1 MRSLQQLEKEARDRR
16 TQFAATLLDFQSRLT
31 LPGLADEALRH
42 FDPHF
47 TRLPP
52 VYLAVK
58 RHPLLA
64 ASALAG
70 VSWLFKQ
77 ALQKNTRSRKN
88 GKDSSHERT
97 RVRPPITSVTE
108 KEHIHEID

>member
-1 MRSLQQLEKEARDRR
+1 MRTMQQLEKEARDRR
-16 TQFAATLLDFQSRLT
+16 TQFATTLHDFQSRLT
-31 LPGLADEALRH
+31 LPGLADEALRL

-52 VYLAVK
+52 VYLAMK

-70 VSWLFKQ
+70 AGWLFKQ
-77 ALQKNTRSRKN
+77 ALRSTRRSFKN
-88 GKDSSHERT
+88 GRNAPRK
-97 RVRPPITSVTE
+97 RVRPTITSTLK
-108 KEHIHEID
+108 KEPTHEID

>member
-16 TQFAATLLDFQSRLT
+16 AQFATTLLDLRSRLT
-31 LPGLADEALRH
+31 LPGLADEALGH
-42 FDPHF
+42 LDPHF
-47 TRLPP
+47 TRLPS
-52 VYLAVK
+52 VYSAVK
-58 RHPLLA
+58 RHPLLV

-70 VSWLFKQ
+70 VGWLLKQ

-88 GKDSSHERT
+88 SKDSPHEHT
-97 RVRPPITSVTE
+97 RVRRPIISVTE